1 MLGSMILQIMV
12 IYAHHGTPS
21 DAQSYAQKCVQNVT
35 TRSSMQALMY
45 GFIFL
50 LSRPFFIALLPVLI
64 VEGWW
69 FAKTLSTKHP
79 SIHVMLSKIITPLFK
94 MMLSLPNESIT
105 LDQMANTIQPF
116 IAQIELMVGLFLIF
130 ELFTPYRNIIILFV
144 FWNWMKMRYQ
154 LNSYTQD
161 AFRKFDRTIS
171 PYALKIP
178 IISNVYVVVK
188 NFMIKQSAMPQPGN
202 QGGGLMGGV
211 SNMMRSCSVM

>member
-12 IYAHHGTPS
+12 IYAHHGTPT

-116 IAQIELMVGLFLIF
+116 IAQIELMVG
-130 ELFTPYRNIIILFV
+130 
-144 FWNWMKMRYQ
+144 
-154 LNSYTQD
+154 
-161 AFRKFDRTIS
+161 
-171 PYALKIP
+171 
-178 IISNVYVVVK
+178 
-188 NFMIKQSAMPQPGN
+188 
-202 QGGGLMGGV
+202 
-211 SNMMRSCSVM
+211 